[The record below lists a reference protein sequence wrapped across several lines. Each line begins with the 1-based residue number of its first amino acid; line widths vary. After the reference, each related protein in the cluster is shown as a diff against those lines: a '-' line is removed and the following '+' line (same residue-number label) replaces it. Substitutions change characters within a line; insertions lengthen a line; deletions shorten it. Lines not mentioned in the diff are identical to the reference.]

1 MATRAWLIA
10 LGCAGRLLAFGTVAA
25 WALTAGQLTGVVR
38 DTTTGVLPGVTVTIS
53 GPALAAPRTVVTD
66 QDGRYVLDSLPAGRH
81 RVTAALSGFERWSTD
96 IEVDASGATLD
107 VVLSLSAFSERVT
120 VTATK
125 AGPADIQT
133 TPIAITAL
141 PARTLEQL
149 GVERVEGLA
158 GFVPTVTVSQSPVG
172 TPLVTIRGIGS
183 NSAVAGADPSSTIH
197 LDGVYLARPPMACMD
212 LLDVERVEVLRGPQG
227 TLYGRNSVGGT
238 ISIVTRQPT
247 DTLEARVRLTAG
259 DYDKLRAEGAASGP
273 LVKHKVMGAFAFL
286 RGSRDGFVKD
296 LDHPDHALGSEDTW
310 AGRGQLRVL
319 LGTHGDLLI
328 SGDYGRFMGV
338 PLTNAKPIAAKP
350 GFTFDSPAS
359 LWQVRASDL
368 ASGKSIQQGVSA
380 KLAIRLN
387 NTTTLT
393 SLTAYRKS
401 NTSFFIDPDATE
413 LSVATTLAP
422 DVQDQFSQEVTL
434 SGRTPKLTWI
444 GGAFLFDEQDDGP
457 VRVTL
462 FGPPAIQIRPFATV
476 DAKAWALFGQ
486 ATYRVSSHVSL
497 TGGVRYSD
505 EHKETHNVGGVYRLD
520 TGVLANP
527 GSFYDLVDRA
537 TYDAWTPKGSLQ
549 LQASQDT
556 FVYLSATR
564 GFKSGGLNITARQPG
579 GAFRPE
585 SAWSYETGVK
595 RTMAE
600 GRVRV
605 NAAAFY
611 NDYQDLQ
618 VQTLIHPGVVL
629 VTNAA
634 SATIKG
640 FEVETAATGWR
651 GLQLAGTVSWLDAT
665 YDRYEAVG
673 PGDVRGDAAGHHLNN
688 APEWSG
694 SASAVYE
701 IATGRA
707 GTASLRGDLS
717 WQSSV
722 FFSPFNTAIEAQRA
736 YALIHLRAGFEPRSR
751 WWEVA
756 VYVRNVGNREY
767 LTGATA
773 TNVGFP
779 AFTGRPGEPRH
790 WGVQFTLRR

>member
-1 MATRAWLIA
+1 MATRRCLIA
-10 LGCAGRLLAFGTVAA
+10 LGCAGCLLAFSTAA
-25 WALTAGQLTGVVR
+25 VWAQTAGQLAGVVR
-38 DTTTGVLPGVTVTIS
+38 DTTNGVLPGVTVTIS
-53 GPALAAPRTVVTD
+53 GAALAAPRTVVTD
-66 QDGRYVLDSLPAGRH
+66 QHGQYVFDSLPAGRH
-81 RVTAALSGFERWSTD
+81 RVTAGLSGFEPWSTE
-96 IEVDASGATLD
+96 IEVGASGATLD

-125 AGPADIQT
+125 AAPADIQS

-149 GVERVEGLA
+149 EVETVEGLA

-238 ISIVTRQPT
+238 INIVTRQPT

-259 DYDKLRAEGAASGP
+259 NYDKLRAEGAASGP
-273 LVKHKVMGAFAFL
+273 LVKHKVMGGFAFL

-296 LDHPDHALGSEDTW
+296 LDHPDHTLGSEDTW
-310 AGRGQLRVL
+310 AGRGQLRVV
-319 LGTHGDLLI
+319 LGTHGDLLV

-350 GFTFDSPAS
+350 GFTFDNPTS
-359 LWQVRASDL
+359 LWEVRTSDP
-368 ASGKSIQQGVSA
+368 ASGKSIQQGGSA
-380 KLAIRLN
+380 KLALRLN
-387 NTTTLT
+387 STTTLS
-393 SLTAYRKS
+393 SLTAHRKS
-401 NTSFFIDPDATE
+401 NTRFFIDPDATE

-422 DVQDQFSQEVTL
+422 DEQDQFSQEL
-434 SGRTPKLTWI
+434 ILARRTPKLSWI
-444 GGAFLFDEQDDGP
+444 GGAFFFDEHEDGP
-457 VRVTL
+457 VRITL

-486 ATYRVSSHVSL
+486 ATYRVSSQVSL

-527 GSFYDLVDRA
+527 ASFYDFRDRA

-549 LQASQDT
+549 VQASRDT
-556 FVYLSATR
+556 FVYVSAAR

-585 SAWSYETGVK
+585 FDWSYEGGVK

-605 NAAAFY
+605 NAAVFY

-618 VQTLIHPGVVL
+618 VQTFIHTGVVL

-651 GLQLAGTVSWLDAT
+651 GLQIAGTVSWLDAT

-673 PGDVRGDAAGHHLNN
+673 PGDVKGDAAGHHLNN
-688 APEWSG
+688 APPWSG

-707 GTASLRGDLS
+707 GRASLRGDVS
-717 WQSSV
+717 WQSGV

-736 YALIHLRAGFEPRSR
+736 YALIHLRVGFEPRSR

-767 LTGATA
+767 LTAATA